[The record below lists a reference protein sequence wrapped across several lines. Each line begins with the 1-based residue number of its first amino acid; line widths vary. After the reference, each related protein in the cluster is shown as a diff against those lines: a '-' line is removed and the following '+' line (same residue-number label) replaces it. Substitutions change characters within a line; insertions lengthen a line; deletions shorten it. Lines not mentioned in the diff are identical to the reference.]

1 MTALNEFQTGEIC
14 DGLGISFDDWAVGM
28 DPDAPKT
35 SPDQQLAEVLHESR
49 KDAAEMMM
57 QTARTC
63 KKLAATTWANTNL
76 ARTGRVVLPD
86 VICER
91 ETTCVCDSSP
101 L

>member
-14 DGLGISFDDWAVGM
+14 AGLGICFDDWAIGM

-35 SPDQQLAEVLHESR
+35 SPDQLLAEALHESR
-49 KDAAEMMM
+49 KRTAERQMK
-57 QTARTC
+57 TATAFR
-63 KKLAATTWANTNL
+63 KLAATTWANTNL
-76 ARTGRVVLPD
+76 ARTGRVVLPE

>member
-1 MTALNEFQTGEIC
+1 MAALNEFQTGEIC
-14 DGLGISFDDWAVGM
+14 AGLGISFDDWAVGM

-49 KDAAEMMM
+49 KRTAERQM
-57 QTARTC
+57 QNVRTR
-63 KKLAATTWANTNL
+63 KKLTATTWANTNL
-76 ARTGRVVLPD
+76 ARTGRVVLPE
-86 VICER
+86 VICVR